1 MQTVTSHTFGEGGAS
16 LPRKTTAR
24 GTAYFEAGDG
34 ETLIL
39 IHGVGMRLE
48 AWAPQIEAFAKTHRV
63 FALDMPGHGASEKSQ
78 RAARCG
84 TMLLGLAA
92 SWKT

>member
-1 MQTVTSHTFGEGGAS
+1 MQAVTSHISGEGGAS

-84 TMLLGLAA
+84 TTLLGLAA
-92 SWKT
+92 S